1 MDAFKKTPAEDLVA
15 EYQRFYK
22 TFVGKDYDTA
32 LALKDL
38 QYHPVFSLE
47 EQLELFDDTGAPSQ
61 VQQWQSSV
69 AAFFRDINRITSDE
83 AKKGEDGKYATNTYL
98 KLVK

>member
-1 MDAFKKTPAEDLVA
+1 MIRPSRRVVA
-15 EYQRFYK
+15 I
-22 TFVGKDYDTA
+22 KDN
-32 LALKDL
+32 K
-38 QYHPVFSLE
+38 V
-47 EQLELFDDTGAPSQ
+47 LELFDDTGAPSQ

-83 AKKGEDGKYATNTYL
+83 AKKVEDGKYATNTYL

>member
-1 MDAFKKTPAEDLVA
+1 M
-15 EYQRFYK
+15 
-22 TFVGKDYDTA
+22 GKDYDTA

-61 VQQWQSSV
+61 VQQWQSELAEFFASV
-69 AAFFRDINRITSDE
+69 GLITEQNRKELQSSSYVTS
-83 AKKGEDGKYATNTYL
+83 KYIDMVTPKAVT
-98 KLVK
+98 KQ